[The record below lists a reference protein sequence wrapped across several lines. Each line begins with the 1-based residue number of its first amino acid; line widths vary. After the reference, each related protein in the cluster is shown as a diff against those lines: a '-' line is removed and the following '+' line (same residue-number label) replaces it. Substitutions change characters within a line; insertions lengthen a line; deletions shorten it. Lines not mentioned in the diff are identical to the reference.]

1 MNLVNGLV
9 AGAMAGAAAG
19 LLNAGLTW
27 AIVIGS
33 MVAVALISA
42 FGVALGPDRTARP
55 RTHQHSL
62 SEERLGGPPCS
73 TTSST

>member
-42 FGVALGPDRTARP
+42 FGVAPARIGRRGLAPISTRYP
-55 RTHQHSL
+55 RND
-62 SEERLGGPPCS
+62 
-73 TTSST
+73 